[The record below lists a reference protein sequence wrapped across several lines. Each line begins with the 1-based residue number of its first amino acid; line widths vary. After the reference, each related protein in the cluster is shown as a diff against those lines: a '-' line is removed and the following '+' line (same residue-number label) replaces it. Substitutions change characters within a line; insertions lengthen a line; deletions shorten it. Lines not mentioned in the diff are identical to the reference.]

1 MILPVTLSGERI
13 LPELRRMDSEFF
25 IPPINFAAVDK
36 GVYRSGYPSR
46 RNFSFLR
53 NLKLKTVVY
62 LCPED
67 YAEENA
73 DFFASLDTHVYHF
86 KLEGNKEPVVDISEE
101 EIRRALKIVLDR
113 RNHPLLIHCN
123 KGKHRTGCLVGSL
136 RKMQQWSLTS
146 IFSEYQRFAGAKG
159 RLLDQ
164 QFIELM
170 NPKLVDYDLAH
181 KPDWL

>member
-1 MILPVTLSGERI
+1 M
-13 LPELRRMDSEFF
+13 RRMDSEFF

-73 DFFASLDTHVYHF
+73 DFFSSLDTHVYHF